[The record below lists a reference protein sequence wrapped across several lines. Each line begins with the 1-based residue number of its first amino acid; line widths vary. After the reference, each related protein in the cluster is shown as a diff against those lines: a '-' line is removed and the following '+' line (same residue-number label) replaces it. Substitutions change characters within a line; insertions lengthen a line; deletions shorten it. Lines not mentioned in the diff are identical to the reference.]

1 MIILISYTDKDKE
14 LTNSLLLAY
23 DWLTISM
30 CVIWF
35 NEQKIIEKSHNMT
48 SKISLLL
55 QILALVK
62 MI

>member
-1 MIILISYTDKDKE
+1 MLILISYTDKDKE